1 MINAS
6 AYKIAAKNLQYIR
19 QSQTPR
25 ALWIVGDEVVRTPAS
40 DWDVRQMEAH
50 GAALVGV
57 FTADRNVGIFAA
69 ENPVIDLAEAIIT
82 ADMEAVRR
90 HGLAGG

>member
-25 ALWIVGDEVVRTPAS
+25 ALWIVGDDVARTPS
-40 DWDVRQMEAH
+40 TDWDIQQMEAM
-50 GAALVGV
+50 GATLVGV
-57 FTADRNVGIFAA
+57 FTADRNVGVFAA

-90 HGLAGG
+90 HGL

>member
-1 MINAS
+1 MINAN

-25 ALWIVGDEVVRTPAS
+25 ALWVVGDEVVRTPS
-40 DWDVRQMEAH
+40 TDWDIQMMEAQ
-50 GAALVGV
+50 GATLVGV
-57 FTADRNVGIFAA
+57 FTADRNVGVFAA

-90 HGLAGG
+90 HGL